1 MADYSAG
8 TESQE
13 VVVNVTKNT
22 SETIQRSDSLVS
34 VPFLQKLV
42 AEAVG
47 TYFLIFAGCASLVVN
62 ENYYNMIT
70 FPGIAI
76 VWGLV
81 LTVLVYT
88 VGHISGGHF
97 NPAVTIA
104 FASTRR
110 FPLIQVGELAGIA
123 IGSTLLLNV
132 IIGGPVT
139 GASMNPA
146 RSLGPAFVHGEYE
159 GIWIYLLAPVVGA
172 IAGAWVYNIVRYTDK
187 PLSEITKSAS
197 FLKGRAASK

>member
-110 FPLIQVGELAGIA
+110 FPLIQVPAYVVAQLLGSILASG
-123 IGSTLLLNV
+123 TLRLLFMGNHDQFSGTV
-132 IIGGPVT
+132 PNGT
-139 GASMNPA
+139 N
-146 RSLGPAFVHGEYE
+146 LQAFVFEFIMTFFLMFVICGVATDNRAVTSLTFLP
-159 GIWIYLLAPVVGA
+159 LLKLVLC
-172 IAGAWVYNIVRYTDK
+172 Y
-187 PLSEITKSAS
+187 
-197 FLKGRAASK
+197 